1 MNYMSGFQQ
10 EKEPQGNR
18 TSYNLREI
26 KRRSSHK
33 WVNNNLHRNSL
44 SQDDMASHDWIMKA
58 RGEKNYWSGSSKL
71 LKLKLTSTVLPIQIS
86 FLFALFGSSQS
97 LNDVVCTGIPTSPRQ
112 HPEMLTAS
120 QLSSLCFS
128 I

>member
-10 EKEPQGNR
+10 EKEPQGNC

-33 WVNNNLHRNSL
+33 WVNNNLRRNSL

-71 LKLKLTSTVLPIQIS
+71 LKLKLTSTHS
-86 FLFALFGSSQS
+86 NFFLFALLGSSQA
-97 LNDVVCTGIPTSPRQ
+97 LNDVVCTGIPASPQQ
-112 HPEMLTAS
+112 HPEMLPAS
-120 QLSSLCFS
+120 HLSSLCFS